1 MNLRLYLGIAA
12 FFAPSMAM
20 AVCPPILPCKVTAE
34 ASTIAGSNADA
45 ELITFAQ
52 NITTSTNQVAQALMD
67 MANANAGAL
76 NQSALN
82 MVSTNAELS
91 QITLNQKLQLQRSLS
106 DREMAHTQQMAEN
119 DFRSRSAVLSPD
131 DTKEEFQLI
140 IDTLNSNSNRSVP
153 EIILTLQET
162 MDKDEQ
168 LGRVMVPLPGAEA
181 VCTKEDIEE
190 NGKCAVAKRVYP
202 GRKLEAFFKQCSAEK
217 RGLMNQKKVK
227 QSRVVSADVSSKKMA
242 SALEV
247 VDSSGAIGA
256 RLQKQIELACT
267 PEQFKENLCGGMSP
281 EQYQEDI
288 VVGNIIPGG
297 DVSASNFNA
306 PTSNSAAGYI
316 TSLTEKTKEEVEQQS
331 LDRTDLNASP
341 NQRVV
346 PIQNTYRNANQVKS
360 AMNFID
366 NIIADDL
373 IPALTPADRRKAK
386 NAQYQSRYLSHAAA
400 MSAVRLTLTTSMS
413 TRVGDKMREMMV
425 AGEFDKE
432 NKFPVSAD
440 SPGNKESVLGAS
452 PLDMLQDRVAQQSS
466 ELQLGVQ
473 NGQSSNVGN
482 DFVSNP
488 SQGSTMDKINASLL
502 LQSEMMLAEALTME
516 KVLVLESIQLSQ
528 KANSPVIVDLMD
540 KLRRGAN

>member
-1 MNLRLYLGIAA
+1 MKLRLYIGAA
-12 FFAPSMAM
+12 FLAPSMAM
-20 AVCPPILPCKVTAE
+20 ATCPPILPCKITAE
-34 ASTIAGSNADA
+34 ASTIAGSNADT

-76 NQSALN
+76 NQSAQN
-82 MVSTNAELS
+82 IVSTNAEVS
-91 QITLNQKLQLQRSLS
+91 QIQLNQQLKLQRSMS

-119 DFRSRSAVLSPD
+119 EFRARSGVLSPD

-140 IDTLNSNSNRSVP
+140 IDTLGANSDRSVP

-162 MDKDEQ
+162 MDKNDD
-168 LGRVMVPLPGAEA
+168 LGRVMVPLPGADA
-181 VCTKEDIEE
+181 VCSKDDIEE
-190 NGKCAVAKRVYP
+190 SGKCAVAKRVYP

-217 RGLMNQKKVK
+217 RGLMNQKKDK
-227 QSRVVSADVSSKKMA
+227 ETRVVAADISSKKMA
-242 SALEV
+242 TALEV

-256 RLQKQIELACT
+256 RLQKQVELACT

-288 VVGNIIPGG
+288 VIGNIIPGG

-316 TSLTEKTKEEVEQQS
+316 SDLSEQTKIEIEKQS
-331 LDRTDLNASP
+331 LDRLELNTNP

-346 PIQNTYRNANQVKS
+346 PIQHTYRNANQVKS

-366 NIIADDL
+366 NIVADDL
-373 IPALTPADRRKAK
+373 VPALTPADRRKAK

-400 MSAVRLTLTTSMS
+400 MSAVRLTLTDSMS
-413 TRVGDKMREMMV
+413 KRVGDKMRKMMIN
-425 AGEFDKE
+425 GDFDKF
-432 NKFPVSAD
+432 NKFAITATTPD
-440 SPGNKESVLGAS
+440 NKESVLGAS
-452 PLDMLQDRVAQQSS
+452 QLDMLQDRVSQQSS
-466 ELQLGVQ
+466 ELQLGLQ

-482 DFVSNP
+482 DFVANP

-502 LQSEMMLAEALTME
+502 LQSEMMLDEALAME
-516 KVLVLESIQLSQ
+516 RVLVLESIQLSQ
-528 KANSPVIVDLMD
+528 KANSPAVVELMD
-540 KLRRGAN
+540 KLRRGVN